1 MGSERLTPQPKPRSS
16 PEAGIVTLL
25 PSGETLIRP
34 SATFSPHGEKG
45 NKPGLSRG
53 VRFVAL
59 LPRRGEGARRADEG
73 PSRNKP
79 QPSQD
84 ARVRTRQRGFTL
96 AEAVVSLAITGIIIT
111 ASTGLIA
118 SALRTT
124 KDNLNRQFASQKA
137 VSMLEE
143 LRALIQT
150 QNATTTV
157 VLDDYDDGTTS
168 QPVLTTQRAITDPN
182 DPVSG
187 NRRIGGNW
195 LFSRR
200 VSVQRVRGANDLR
213 LVNVKVYVNETSGP
227 RMLAEVAGVLSTIGT
242 NAPPTQVY
250 DIYLIAIENVP
261 GWWVY
266 MQNIVPFV
274 EGAMQD
280 LEARHPG
287 LQFRKHWIRKLSY
300 GRDPYY
306 TPYVNATAD
315 STQAIPSVYFYP
327 GRMPSGSAV
336 ENYYPPDFFSGRI
349 SVDGTVR
356 NGFDPT
362 SNALPYSLAD
372 QYNNGMRY
380 PEERALF
387 DARVAAGLESADA
400 PTFRLLLDEMSM
412 HPAQYQNAIVIN
424 LHGELFPFPP
434 VRNYSDA
441 AKDPALH
448 PNIRAVTHAER
459 IRYTNSD
466 AVNLRV
472 YSYHTNVANPDAVPE
487 WLGEGSTDVPISIVL
502 KGINW
507 TPPPGA
513 ITAITGGVDFDDD
526 GEDDSYAVQSAATTS
541 SPTTAPTRMWWSSTT
556 AGADTIISLHNS
568 PLKTPCVAETSP
580 CDQGGLDASKRLYA
594 LEYIPS
600 PVEDLP
606 EVLSPAPFT
615 TTLATA
621 GTTAKNT
628 ARWIISIPSFVL
640 PSDAVLTVETRV
652 GSDLTTGTIVPVENA
667 AANLSRTYVWRG
679 TDVWVFGDATND
691 PHLPIT
697 ERYQL
702 LGDPRHCPYAD
713 LKMPHPGAGRV
724 RQDALGMGYNRYFD
738 DFHGATN
745 ERAAWPGWSYPNAAT
760 SAWFGIKNSS
770 VDANPSNDGWD
781 TRSGMIDADM
791 SRVYQIL
798 RSAVVRSH
806 AVYTTMTGFSYYY
819 VGFGNEIG
827 YDSANGFAN
836 SIPVSS
842 QPFTGAGGSR
852 FEQSITNAGGG
863 GVKYIR
869 ENVSAPVTGDYWW
882 SLSWLGELTPD
893 SAWTTWSTTGNLPTG
908 VGANRFVRVLRG
920 SINQRLPAGTTLTN
934 SVHRT
939 QEEGSTAF
947 FWADRPS
954 STFHHRYQDG
964 TTASLFTDGQA
975 IADNYRVPLASTI
988 SNNRPFAINVND
1000 TSQNPD
1006 HFLQNAYGAATTL
1019 QPQAE
1024 FYRHSTNIYGSALLA
1039 LRDGNDASF
1048 VVVNGLSPTGT
1059 SGTAFISRWS
1069 FLSLIQSFLVAGR
1082 YSTSGAPDPSRVR
1095 ELPRIAITT
1104 PNDDIDIEDPS
1115 SLDVAWTSQWLRWD
1129 GLPYTP
1135 SYPASFAESTPV
1147 RFTLLYSR
1155 DNGRNWLQMTDD
1167 SPAKP
1172 GTRPA
1177 DGYLQTATSTTWSVP
1192 ASRFPKGNYLIRVE
1206 GYRDGIP
1213 LHYSFH
1219 QYRAFFKR

>member
-1 MGSERLTPQPKPRSS
+1 M
-16 PEAGIVTLL
+16 
-25 PSGETLIRP
+25 
-34 SATFSPHGEKG
+34 
-45 NKPGLSRG
+45 
-53 VRFVAL
+53 
-59 LPRRGEGARRADEG
+59 RRNE
-73 PSRNKP
+73 
-79 QPSQD
+79 
-84 ARVRTRQRGFTL
+84 RGFTL
-96 AEAVVSLAITGIIIT
+96 AEAIVALAITGIIIT
-111 ASTGLIA
+111 SSVALIT
-118 SALRTT
+118 SALHST
-124 KDNLNRQFASQKA
+124 KDNLNHQFASQKA

-150 QNATTTV
+150 QNGTTTI
-157 VLDDYDDGTTS
+157 VLDDYDDGTTNQS
-168 QPVLTTQRAITDPN
+168 VLTTQRGITDPA

-187 NRRIGGNW
+187 NRRIGGRW
-195 LFSRR
+195 LYARR

-213 LVNVKVYVNETSGP
+213 LVNVKVYANEPSGP
-227 RMLAEVAGVLSTIGT
+227 RLMAEVAGVLSTIGT

-306 TPYVNATAD
+306 TPYVNAAAD
-315 STQAIPSVYFYP
+315 STQAIGSVYFYP
-327 GRMPSGSAV
+327 GLMPGGSAV
-336 ENYYPPDFFSGRI
+336 ENYYPPDFFSGRV

-356 NGFDPT
+356 NGY
-362 SNALPYSLAD
+362 NATANTLPYSLAD

-380 PEERALF
+380 PEERAMF
-387 DARVAAGLESADA
+387 DARVAAGLETADA
-400 PTFRLLLDEMSM
+400 PTFRLLLDEMYL

-441 AKDPALH
+441 AKDPELY
-448 PNIRAVTHAER
+448 PNVRVVTHPER
-459 IRYTNSD
+459 MRYTNAD

-472 YSYHTNVANPDAVPE
+472 YSYHTNVADPDAVPD
-487 WLGEGSTDVPISIVL
+487 WLGANGSDVPITVVL

-507 TPPPGA
+507 TPAPGA
-513 ITAITGGVDFDDD
+513 ITAITGGVDFDGD
-526 GEDDSYAVQSAATTS
+526 GDNDRYAAESAAS
-541 SPTTAPTRMWWSSTT
+541 SFNSATAPTRMWWSSTIS
-556 AGADTIISLHNS
+556 GADTILSLHNS
-568 PLKTPCVAETSP
+568 PLKSPCVAGTNP
-580 CDQGGLDASKRLYA
+580 CDNGGLDAAKRLYA

-606 EVLSPAPFT
+606 DALSPAPFT
-615 TTLATA
+615 TDLSTG
-621 GTTAKNT
+621 GTGAKNT
-628 ARWIISIPSFVL
+628 ARWVISIPTFVL
-640 PSDAVLTVETRV
+640 PANTVLTVETRI
-652 GSDLTTGTIVPVENA
+652 GDDLSTGTIVPVENA
-667 AANLSRTYVWRG
+667 AANVSRTFVWRG
-679 TDVWVFGDATND
+679 TDAWVFGDATND

-713 LKMPHPGAGRV
+713 LKMPHPGAGRT
-724 RQDALGMGYNRYFD
+724 RQDPLGMGYNRYFD
-738 DFHGATN
+738 DFQAGTN
-745 ERAAWPGWSYPNAAT
+745 ERAAWPGWSYQNAAANT
-760 SAWFGIKNSS
+760 WFGIKNNSS
-770 VDANPSNDGWD
+770 DGVASNDGWD
-781 TRSGMIDADM
+781 TRSGLIDADM

-798 RSAVVRSH
+798 RSAVVRPH

-819 VGFGNEIG
+819 VGFGGEIG

-842 QPFTGAGGSR
+842 QPFTGGGGSR
-852 FEQSITNAGGG
+852 FEQSITSDGGG
-863 GVKYIR
+863 GVKYVR
-869 ENVSAPVTGDYWW
+869 ENVAAPGTGDYWW
-882 SLSWLGELTPD
+882 SLSWLGELAPD
-893 SAWTTWSTTGNLPTG
+893 SAWTTWTRTGNLPTG
-908 VGANRFVRVLRG
+908 VGANHFVRVLRG
-920 SINQRLPAGTTLTN
+920 SINRRLPAGTALTN

-939 QEEGSTAF
+939 NEEGCTTF

-954 STFHHRYQDG
+954 STFHHRPQDG
-964 TTASLFTDGQA
+964 TTANLFTDGQA
-975 IADNYRVPLASTI
+975 IADNYKVPLATTI

-1000 TSQNPD
+1000 ASQNPD

-1024 FYRHSTNIYGSALLA
+1024 FYRHSTGIFGSALLA

-1082 YSTSGAPDPSRVR
+1082 YSPSGTPDPSRVR

-1104 PNDDIDIEDPS
+1104 PNDDIDIDDPS
-1115 SLDVAWTSQWLRWD
+1115 NLSVAWTSQWLRWD

-1135 SYPASFAESTPV
+1135 SYPANFAETTTV

-1167 SPAKP
+1167 SAAKP

-1177 DGYLQTATSTTWSVP
+1177 DAYLQTATTYTWSVP
-1192 ASRFPKGNYLIRVE
+1192 SSRFPKGNYLIRVE